1 MDSITEMQQ
10 WRAARFE
17 LAVLPYLDHIY
28 SAALLMTR
36 DLDDADELVQGTFAQ
51 AYASLHEVQR
61 DADIKAWLY
70 HALSSTLTEI
80 SEWRQPEPQPMAAEN
95 PWHLR
100 LADAEPPIPSGMG
113 RMDSEALNQLSD
125 SEIKKALQELPA
137 DLRLTVYLA
146 DVEGYTYAEIA
157 DIVEA
162 PIPVVA
168 SRLHQG
174 RRRLPE
180 LLLLSQATT
189 AAVVR
194 LQRR

>member
-1 MDSITEMQQ
+1 MDSITETQER
-10 WRAARFE
+10 RAARFE
-17 LAVLPYLDHIY
+17 RAVLPYLDHIY

-51 AYASLHEVQR
+51 AYESFHRVQR
-61 DADIKAWLY
+61 GTDVKVWLY
-70 HALSSTLTEI
+70 RALTSTFTDI
-80 SEWRQPEPQPMAAEN
+80 RGWRQPQQPMAADN
-95 PWHLR
+95 LGHLQ

-113 RMDSEALNQLSD
+113 RMDSEALNQLPD
-125 SEIKKALQELPA
+125 SEIKKAMQELPA

-146 DVEGYTYAEIA
+146 DVEGYTYGQMA

-162 PIPVVA
+162 PIPTVA

-174 RRRLPE
+174 RRRLRG
-180 LLLLSQATT
+180 LLLSHANT
-189 AAVVR
+189 AAAVR

>member
-1 MDSITEMQQ
+1 MDSITEMQE
-10 WRAARFE
+10 WCAARFE

-51 AYASLHEVQR
+51 AYASLNEVQR

-95 PWHLR
+95 PRHLQ
-100 LADAEPPIPSGMG
+100 LADAEPPIPSGIG
-113 RMDSEALNQLSD
+113 RRMDSEALNQLPD

-162 PIPVVA
+162 PIPAVA

-174 RRRLPE
+174 RRRLRG
-180 LLLLSQATT
+180 LLLSHANT

>member
-1 MDSITEMQQ
+1 MGSITEMQE

-36 DLDDADELVQGTFAQ
+36 DLDDAGELVEGTFAQ
-51 AYASLHEVQR
+51 AYASLDEIQR

-70 HALSSTLTEI
+70 HALSSTFTEI
-80 SEWRQPEPQPMAAEN
+80 NEWRQTEPRPMAAES
-95 PWHLR
+95 PGHLQ
-100 LADAEPPIPSGMG
+100 LADAEPPIPSGMR
-113 RMDSEALNQLSD
+113 RMGSEALNRLSD
-125 SEIKKALQELPA
+125 SEIKRALHELPA

-162 PIPVVA
+162 PIPTVA

-174 RRRLPE
+174 RRRLRAV
-180 LLLLSQATT
+180 LVSHANTS
-189 AAVVR
+189 AVVR
-194 LQRR
+194 PQPR

>member
-1 MDSITEMQQ
+1 MDSITEMQE

-17 LAVLPYLDHIY
+17 LAVLPHLHHIY

-36 DLDDADELVQGTFAQ
+36 DLDDADELVQGTFAR
-51 AYASLHEVQR
+51 AYTSFHEVAR

-70 HALSSTLTEI
+70 HALSSTLTDLN
-80 SEWRQPEPQPMAAEN
+80 EWRQPEPQPMAPEN
-95 PWHLR
+95 SRHLQ
-100 LADAEPPIPSGMG
+100 LADAEPPIPSGMR
-113 RMDSEALNQLSD
+113 RMDSEALNQLPD
-125 SEIKKALQELPA
+125 SEIKEALQELPA

-162 PIPVVA
+162 PIPTVA

-174 RRRLPE
+174 RRRLRG
-180 LLLLSQATT
+180 LLLSHANT

-194 LQRR
+194 FERR

>member
-1 MDSITEMQQ
+1 MDSITEMQA

-36 DLDDADELVQGTFAQ
+36 DLDDADELVQGTFAR
-51 AYASLHEVQR
+51 AYASLHDVAR

-70 HALSSTLTEI
+70 HALSSTLTDI
-80 SEWRQPEPQPMAAEN
+80 SEWRPPEPQPIAAEN
-95 PWHLR
+95 PRHLR

-113 RMDSEALNQLSD
+113 RIESKALNQLPD

-162 PIPVVA
+162 PIPTVA

-174 RRRLPE
+174 RRRLRG
-180 LLLLSQATT
+180 LLLSLANT

-194 LQRR
+194 FEQR

>member
-1 MDSITEMQQ
+1 MDSITEMQE

-17 LAVLPYLDHIY
+17 RAVLPYLDHIY

-36 DLDDADELVQGTFAQ
+36 DLDDADDLVQGTFAQ
-51 AYASLHEVQR
+51 AYASFHQVQR
-61 DADIKAWLY
+61 GTDVKAWLY
-70 HALSSTLTEI
+70 RALTSTFTDI
-80 SEWRQPEPQPMAAEN
+80 RGWRQPEPQPMAADN
-95 PWHLR
+95 PGHLQ

-113 RMDSEALNQLSD
+113 RMDSEALNQLPD

-162 PIPVVA
+162 PIPTVA

-174 RRRLPE
+174 RRRLRG
-180 LLLLSQATT
+180 LLLSHAHT

>member
-1 MDSITEMQQ
+1 MGSITEMQE

-51 AYASLHEVQR
+51 AYASLDEVQR

-70 HALSSTLTEI
+70 HALSSTFTDI

-95 PWHLR
+95 PGHLQ
-100 LADAEPPIPSGMG
+100 LADAEPSIASGMG
-113 RMDSEALNQLSD
+113 RMDSEALNRLSD
-125 SEIKKALQELPA
+125 AEIKKALQELPA
-137 DLRLTVYLA
+137 DLRLTVHLA

-162 PIPVVA
+162 PIPTVA
-168 SRLHQG
+168 SRLHHG
-174 RRRLPE
+174 RRQLRA
-180 LLLLSQATT
+180 LLLSHAQTS
-189 AAVVR
+189 AVVR
-194 LQRR
+194 PQPR

>member
-1 MDSITEMQQ
+1 MDSITEMQE

-17 LAVLPYLDHIY
+17 LAALPYLDHIY
-28 SAALLMTR
+28 SAALLLTGSPQR
-36 DLDDADELVQGTFAQ
+36 AEDLVEGTFAQ
-51 AYASLHEVQR
+51 AHASLHEVAR
-61 DADIKAWLY
+61 GTDVKAWLY
-70 HALSSTLTEI
+70 RALSSTLTEI

-95 PWHLR
+95 PRHLQ
-100 LADAEPPIPSGMG
+100 LADAEPPIPSGIG
-113 RMDSEALNQLSD
+113 RTASEALNQLPD

-137 DLRLTVYLA
+137 DLRLSVYLA

-162 PIPVVA
+162 PIPTVA

-174 RRRLPE
+174 RRRLRE
-180 LLLLSQATT
+180 LLLSHANT

-194 LQRR
+194 FQQR

>member
-1 MDSITEMQQ
+1 VDSITEMQE

-17 LAVLPYLDHIY
+17 LAALPYLDHIY
-28 SAALLMTR
+28 SAALLLTGSPQR
-36 DLDDADELVQGTFAQ
+36 AEDLVEGTFAQ
-51 AYASLHEVQR
+51 AHASLHEVAR
-61 DADIKAWLY
+61 GTDVKAWLY
-70 HALSSTLTEI
+70 RALSSTLTEI

-95 PWHLR
+95 PRRLQ
-100 LADAEPPIPSGMG
+100 LADAEPPIPSGIG
-113 RMDSEALNQLSD
+113 RTASEALNQLPD

-137 DLRLTVYLA
+137 DLRLSVYLA

-162 PIPVVA
+162 PIPAVA

-174 RRRLPE
+174 RRRLRG
-180 LLLLSQATT
+180 LLLLSHANT

-194 LQRR
+194 LQPR